1 LIKANS
7 TNGLDKDSK
16 ILLNLLRAIDVKLR
30 LRDYFRVAN
39 RKIIEQVNKG
49 LELALNVKKIF

>member
-1 LIKANS
+1 MIKANS